1 MLLFRSGLRLFRSG
15 LLHVK
20 TLGSIKDVLSD
31 VISRVRFGFST
42 LMIQMVY
49 RLLCCK
55 RYFVFCLW
63 LIKRLG
69 LGHIILKSERLS
81 PSVQDPQ

>member
-1 MLLFRSGLRLFRSG
+1 VLLFRSGLRLFHSG

-31 VISRVRFGFST
+31 VISWVRFGLST
-42 LMIQMVY
+42 LMIQMVH
-49 RLLCCK
+49 RLLCGK
-55 RYFVFCLW
+55 RYFVFRLW

-69 LGHIILKSERLS
+69 LGHIILKSEWLS
-81 PSVQDPQ
+81 PSVQDRQ